1 VSPSDGD
8 AAAAERH
15 ASNLELFLDLV
26 FVFAITQIATL
37 ISHHPDAAGTGKG
50 VLVALLVWWQWSQ
63 FTWAGSAIDLHR
75 TTFTRVLV
83 LAIIPVT
90 LLMTAAIPE
99 AFANTGVW
107 FGATYLG
114 VQLLVLAIHA
124 VPAMASAATRTGF
137 VRYASFAV
145 CAPLLVLLGS
155 FAHGQA
161 RVVVWVLAAVA
172 NLIGG
177 LRAGGTEWVIDPVHF
192 AERHALFVI
201 ISLGEVLVAAGGTL
215 TGTGLERAP
224 VVAVVAA
231 VTVACTM
238 WWTYFAYIPDVGERL
253 LRQAAPTRRASV
265 ARDMYTFG
273 HFPLVIGLVLYAVVV
288 KHLVAHP
295 SGVLAVDDRWLLTL
309 SIACFVG
316 SLMVMQ
322 WRAARTV
329 APERAIAIVVGAGL
343 ALGAGA
349 GMAGVLTVTAI
360 AVLYGVMQ
368 FVTLRRRRRS

>member
-1 VSPSDGD
+1 MSATAAE

-26 FVFAITQIATL
+26 FVFAVTQIATL
-37 ISHHPDAAGTGKG
+37 ISHHPDAEGTGKG
-50 VLVALLVWWQWSQ
+50 VLIALLVWWQWSQ

-83 LAIIPVT
+83 LSIIPVT
-90 LLMTAAIPE
+90 LLMTASIPE
-99 AFANTGVW
+99 AFENTGVW

-124 VPAMASAATRTGF
+124 VPAMASEATRAGF

-145 CAPLLVLLGS
+145 CAPVLVLAGS
-155 FAHGQA
+155 VLHGGG
-161 RVVVWVLAAVA
+161 RVTLWVLAAVA

-177 LRAGGTEWVIDPVHF
+177 LRSGGTEWVIDPVHF

-215 TGTGLERAP
+215 TAAGLEHAP

-231 VTVACTM
+231 VAVACTM

-253 LRQAAPTRRASV
+253 LREAAPTRRASV

-295 SGVLAVDDRWLLTL
+295 TGVLALEDRWLLAI

-322 WRAARTV
+322 WRAVRKV
-329 APERAIAIVVGAGL
+329 APERAVAIVVGAGL
-343 ALGAGA
+343 AFGAGA
-349 GMAGVLTVTAI
+349 GVAGVLTVAAI

-368 FVTLRRRRRS
+368 FVTLRRYRRN